1 MDIGIR
7 ADGLST
13 DEFEQFAV
21 ELIKRKFE
29 KENFHGFKEG
39 RDDGIDGVD
48 DIKNPSI
55 VLQAKRWC
63 DDKNKKTAVRLL
75 KEEID
80 KICITKKKL
89 KYNWTNPFSY
99 VIVTSMGLL
108 PSQLKEIRDY
118 ADEKCGSLIPS
129 DDYIIHGSVLN
140 ELSNESK
147 YSDIF
152 ENHGLLIKNIGKILH
167 KEKK

>member
-1 MDIGIR
+1 MD
-7 ADGLST
+7 L
-13 DEFEQFAV
+13 
-21 ELIKRKFE
+21 K
-29 KENFHGFKEG
+29 

-80 KICITKKKL
+80 KICITKKNL

-118 ADEKCGSLIPS
+118 ADEKCG
-129 DDYIIHGSVLN
+129 GS
-140 ELSNESK
+140 
-147 YSDIF
+147 YPF
-152 ENHGLLIKNIGKILH
+152 R
-167 KEKK
+167 